1 MDAILESLCKLTVAA
16 IKLIGQKEILG
27 IIFGAGLG
35 IAISAI
41 SGWIKNHREQKDK
54 NIRAARLITGNIEA
68 NILVAANNIGIVS
81 NEIQKLPNTF
91 TLDPIQEFLPSAAD
105 ILLITS
111 SFNEKNS
118 LPLWSALKAAEIM
131 SSQVYSLYNETLAL
145 KRAIKCEPKPEIY
158 QMELLPH
165 LKQLDRLLID
175 TLQKISIEYQKAYE
189 LAKSLKS

>member
-1 MDAILESLCKLTVAA
+1 MDEILESLCKLTVAA
-16 IKLIGQKEILG
+16 IDLIGQKEILG

-35 IAISAI
+35 VAISAI
-41 SGWIKNHREQKDK
+41 SDWIKNHNEQKDK
-54 NIRAARLITGNIEA
+54 NARAAKLITGNIEA

-81 NEIQKLPNTF
+81 NELQKLPNTF

-111 SFNEKNS
+111 SFKEKNS
-118 LPLWSALKAAEIM
+118 ISLWSALKTAEIL

-145 KRAIKCEPKPEIY
+145 KRAIKCESRPEIY
-158 QMELLPH
+158 QIELLPH
-165 LKQLDRLLID
+165 LQQLDQLLVS
-175 TLQKISIEYQKAYE
+175 TLIKISAEYQKAHE